1 MFPLLGYIK
10 GSKMRK
16 TQCFQFEEV
25 PSSSMVAP
33 GPTTPWYQHK
43 RSKAFQ
49 GQELLNVSSP
59 GRMLMPKLIPKRWG
73 YTVCL
78 IYIYM
83 CGISMKSITN
93 QCWHGKIMGYIHIYI
108 YNHHFMIWVW
118 KYWLYQTIPEVP
130 CFMGMINSNLNGD
143 GLLSASILLRNPQK
157 DRHIGNR
164 ESWVPRNIYI

>member
-1 MFPLLGYIK
+1 
-10 GSKMRK
+10 
-16 TQCFQFEEV
+16 
-25 PSSSMVAP
+25 MVAP

-73 YTVCL
+73 YNVCL
-78 IYIYM
+78 IYIYI
-83 CGISMKSITN
+83 CVGYQWNLQLTN
-93 QCWHGKIMGYIHIYI
+93 ADMGRLWDIYIYI

-164 ESWVPRNIYI
+164 ESWVPRNIYIYKYRNMCIYICTIIYIILYYYIRI